1 MNFKFETLCSV
12 NFRHTYFGGEK
23 FSGISAV
30 PLAETSISMRKYGL
44 VFRSFGDGFT
54 IMFDSEFA
62 GSPRSREML
71 LSEGITISFRL
82 DLSDQS
88 LYNYTASLPASIN
101 NSFFYFSNFS
111 RSENGSFRQT
121 QLHEDEFAGIK
132 DMVDAGNYRDQYFS
146 LPFGHLDLKLHPGL
160 QSSMQIRFS
169 ARAAYWQYILISEHL
184 KTLSAPAVLNKTSQ
198 KIFQGPE
205 KVELPESRSGIGFI
219 SEEPITLSN
228 QPNRQFQ
235 LVDNYDASI
244 NRYKVVMDILPN
256 PDIHVVSMN
265 FSSAKSNTE
274 KNILTMIL

>member
-12 NFRHTYFGGEK
+12 NFRHTYFRGEK
-23 FSGISAV
+23 FSGMTAV
-30 PLAETSISMRKYGL
+30 PLAETGVNMRKYGL

-62 GSPRSREML
+62 GSPRNRDL
-71 LSEGITISFRL
+71 VLSEGITLSFRL
-82 DLSDQS
+82 DLGDQS

-111 RSENGSFRQT
+111 KGENGSFRQI
-121 QLHEDEFAGIK
+121 QLHEDEFAGMK
-132 DMVDAGNYRDQYFS
+132 DMVDAGAYSDQYFS

-160 QSSMQIRFS
+160 EMKMEIRFS
-169 ARAAYWQYILISEHL
+169 ARSVYWQYILISDHL

-198 KIFQGPE
+198 KIFKGPE
-205 KVELPESRSGIGFI
+205 AVELPESRSGIGFI

-235 LVDNYDASI
+235 LVDNYDASV
-244 NRYKVVMDILPN
+244 NRFKVVMDVLPN

-265 FSSAKSNTE
+265 FSSAKNNAE
-274 KNILTMIL
+274 KNIITIIL